1 MPQRV
6 VVIWS
11 CSLCGTETDTQD
23 KVTQYQL
30 SGGGRSFA
38 YDICA
43 TCVAAEPFAS
53 ILAAGLSEKAQG
65 RASTPT
71 PDGLV
76 QCEFCEKTYTAL
88 GMGMHLSSAHGVKSR
103 SRIQL
108 ENRGKSGKLECE
120 DCGFRSN
127 APQGMAAH
135 KMARH
140 GVAGTS
146 KTAAYARAAK
156 KAAT

>member
-11 CSLCGTETDTQD
+11 CSLCGTETDSQD

-65 RASTPT
+65 RATPT

-103 SRIQL
+103 NRIQL
-108 ENRGKSGKLECE
+108 ESRGKSGKLKCE

-127 APQGMAAH
+127 APQGIAAH
-135 KMARH
+135 RAHRH
-140 GVAGTS
+140 GVAGASTS
-146 KTAAYARAAK
+146 TRGK